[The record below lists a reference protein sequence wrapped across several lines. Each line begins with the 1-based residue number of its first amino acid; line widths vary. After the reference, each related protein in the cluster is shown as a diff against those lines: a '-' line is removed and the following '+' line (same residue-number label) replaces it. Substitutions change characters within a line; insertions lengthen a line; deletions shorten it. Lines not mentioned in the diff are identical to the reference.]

1 MKTIKVNLRVQNVRT
16 FTNAEG
22 RQYINLITVER
33 FPKRK
38 ADKETGEIVES
49 DTNELILS
57 LKQFMHVVY
66 LTPNFLQVYFKDFD
80 RKEYT
85 VTPDGV
91 WYSLLLGATI
101 SVTIERYEDG
111 DVFVNE
117 ISGEE
122 EASDGIS
129 YHTRLNTIKLAACG
143 RKFALRKEDDYDAVE
158 QTILELQGVKPE
170 VHKFVVPTEKPAE
183 KAAEKPAE
191 QMNARVGEKSPAL
204 VIHCTLTT
212 KTIQVDYNKVTR
224 VDNKKETN
232 SAYRNQNTYKTFYKL
247 YKTSFID
254 IANDNECIT

>member
-91 WYSLLLGATI
+91 WYSLLLGSTI
-101 SVTIERYEDG
+101 SVIIERYADG
-111 DVFVNE
+111 DTFINE
-117 ISGEE
+117 VTGEE
-122 EASDGIS
+122 EASDGVS

-143 RKFALRKEDDYDAVE
+143 RKFALRKEDDFDAVE
-158 QTILELQGVKPE
+158 ETILELQSVKPE
-170 VHKFVVPTEKPAE
+170 VHKFVLPTEKE
-183 KAAEKPAE
+183 AE

-204 VIHCTLTT
+204 VTHCTLTT
-212 KTIQVDYNKVTR
+212 RTTQVDDNKVTR

-232 SAYRNQNTYKTFYKL
+232 SAYQNQNTYKTFYKV
-247 YKTSFID
+247 YKTYFID

>member
-22 RQYINLITVER
+22 RQYINLITVEH

-38 ADKETGEIVES
+38 ADNTGEYVETT
-49 DTNELILS
+49 TNELILS

-91 WYSLLLGATI
+91 WYSLLLGATL

-122 EASDGIS
+122 EASDGVS

-143 RKFALRKEDDYDAVE
+143 RKFALRKEDYDAVE

-170 VHKFVVPTEKPAE
+170 VQVFVSAE
-183 KAAEKPAE
+183 KTAE
-191 QMNARVGEKSPAL
+191 
-204 VIHCTLTT
+204 
-212 KTIQVDYNKVTR
+212 
-224 VDNKKETN
+224 
-232 SAYRNQNTYKTFYKL
+232 
-247 YKTSFID
+247 
-254 IANDNECIT
+254 